1 MRPTFIFQCRHRCVR
16 VFTYW
21 RKDEKQRSIQG
32 KNVDKKLFFM
42 IIFPLGTL
50 LSGIFLPTSTAA
62 YHDDKYAAEKI
73 KSIFGTIGSAGH
85 YAYRRNNQ
93 TLVTQPLFDDF

>member
-1 MRPTFIFQCRHRCVR
+1 MKSTA
-16 VFTYW
+16 
-21 RKDEKQRSIQG
+21 KA
-32 KNVDKKLFFM
+32 KNVDKKLFLWSYIPTRH
-42 IIFPLGTL
+42 II
-50 LSGIFLPTSTAA
+50 IRHILPTSTAA